1 MALPRHQM
9 VRLMHVSPSRIWL
22 LALGTLLLGYALFD
36 KGFAYLRLGPAYIG
50 DAALGF
56 GLLCLFASGIG
67 SLTRLP
73 LVWPLLLFMGWGALR
88 TLPCLDAYGAEAL
101 RDAVIWGYA
110 AFALLAGAMLLR
122 SGWFSIISRAFG
134 WVMPIFLLLEP
145 VLILV
150 FRATSGKLDDIG
162 PSNIGYLDIKAG
174 DAAVH
179 YGGIAAFLLLE
190 VAPIGRPAAG
200 LGRARE
206 YLLWLF
212 WSGGALLVS
221 AFSRG
226 GLLAIAAAML
236 AASSLNPRRS
246 RVTRPV
252 LLASA
257 LALCLL
263 PLGQAV
269 DPEGERVLSPQ
280 QVAANAWSI
289 LDSNSRTSLDGTR
302 LWRLEWW
309 NDIIGYTLFGDYFWT
324 GKGFGINLA
333 DADGFQVT
341 EDGSLRSPHN
351 GHLTIL
357 ARMGVPGLLIWTALQ
372 AAFCGSLLRA
382 LARARRRGD
391 EAWIRLNAWILAY
404 WLAFIL
410 NGAFDVFLEGPQGG
424 IWFWCIVGF
433 GMAALAVQREAEKHV
448 AVRAAVSA

>member
-1 MALPRHQM
+1 
-9 VRLMHVSPSRIWL
+9 MHVSPSRIYL
-22 LALGTLLLGYALFD
+22 VALGALLLSYALFD
-36 KGFAYLRLGPAYIG
+36 KGFAYLRLGPAFIG
-50 DAALGF
+50 DVAFGF
-56 GLLCLFASGIG
+56 GLLCLLASGVG
-67 SLTRLP
+67 ALTRLP
-73 LVWPLLLFMGWGALR
+73 LIWPLLLFMGWGALR
-88 TLPCLDAYGAEAL
+88 TLPYLDSYGAEAL
-101 RDAVIWGYA
+101 RDAVIWGYG
-110 AFALLAGAMLLR
+110 AFALFVGVMLLR
-122 SGWFSIISRAFG
+122 SGWFSSISRAFG
-134 WVMPIFLLLEP
+134 LVVPIFLVLEP

-150 FRATSGKLDDIG
+150 FRAVSGELQDIG
-162 PSNIGYLDIKAG
+162 PSNIRYFDIKAG

-190 VAPIGRPAAG
+190 VAPVGGPVAAG
-200 LGRARE
+200 LERIRE

-236 AASSLNPRRS
+236 AASVLNPRRS
-246 RVTRPV
+246 RATRPV

-257 LALCLL
+257 FALCLL

-269 DPEGERVLSPQ
+269 DPEGERVPSPQ

-289 LDSNSRTSLDGTR
+289 LDSNSGTALDGTR

-309 NDIIGYTLFGDYFWT
+309 NEIIEYTLFGDYFWT

-391 EAWIRLNAWILAY
+391 EAWVRLDAWILAY
-404 WLAFIL
+404 WLAFIV

-424 IWFWCIVGF
+424 IWFWCVFGF
-433 GMAALAVQREAEKHV
+433 GMAALAVQRKAEKDAFV
-448 AVRAAVSA
+448 PAAVSA